1 MADRR
6 PPTDAPPREPWQYAL
21 SAVFALGAVSDL
33 LQLGEWLLG
42 ASTAPAPLMAWH
54 GVTAA
59 TALACLV
66 AVWQRRGWA
75 TRAVAAWGV
84 ANTTLLASL
93 PALLGLPDEARAGVW
108 VGAGAVAVLTIIC
121 MVVVDRN
128 LKRQQ

>member
-6 PPTDAPPREPWQYAL
+6 PPTDDPVRAPWQYAL
-21 SAVFALGAVSDL
+21 SAVFALGALSDL
-33 LQLGEWLLG
+33 LQIGEWLLG
-42 ASTAPAPLMAWH
+42 NGHAPAPLMAWH

-84 ANTTLLASL
+84 ANTTLLVSL
-93 PALLGLPDEARAGVW
+93 PLLVAMPDEARPGVW
-108 VGAGAVAVLTIIC
+108 VGAGAVAVLTIVC

-128 LKRQQ
+128 MKRQ